1 MTPSE
6 IRWRCERLAVLLQ
19 FESRHTA
26 LITVAAEAHAS
37 PWIHDTRPPPPPLT
51 AGGYFGA

>member
-1 MTPSE
+1 MTPYE

-26 LITVAAEAHAS
+26 LITVAAEAHSA